1 MTVRRRVLALVLMAG
16 VVAVSSAL
24 AGKGAWFLL
33 TSGVTALTTNHSKRR
48 RSAAHRFLRRT
59 R

>member
-24 AGKGAWFLL
+24 AGKGTWFLL
-33 TSGVTALTTNHSKRR
+33 TSRATADRYQ
-48 RSAAHRFLRRT
+48 RRT